1 MAAPK
6 KPKKTR
12 GRNPPALTPPATP
25 TSMSAS
31 AHNGRRRAEKGK
43 GKERADQEFC
53 PSPSQAKRRKTRH
66 EDMVQD
72 TRSYAEPGPSTRPS
86 TSISHMRSDP
96 LFLDSDSS
104 RSPSPLNILRTSSPA
119 PLPPSSAF
127 PTPSTSR
134 SVKVNV
140 SRSIPS
146 SPCPAKRPIPDDD
159 VISISSDS
167 EDEPIADPGPSL
179 SGDDW
184 LRNIAPFN
192 GTPSVY
198 SQRKA
203 RESQQSFRKVPAS
216 IHDSD
221 AHPEDDD
228 AMDLDLESVRGSQS
242 QSVTPA
248 CHQPFSSSASINIA
262 PRPYCSAP
270 LRSSFIGNNA
280 LADNADGDASGDF
293 LRDATVVRSLE

>member
-31 AHNGRRRAEKGK
+31 AHNGHRRAEKGK

-53 PSPSQAKRRKTRH
+53 PSPSQAKRRKTTH

-86 TSISHMRSDP
+86 TSTSHMRSDP

-104 RSPSPLNILRTSSPA
+104 RSPSPPNILRTSSPA

-140 SRSIPS
+140 PRSIPS

-167 EDEPIADPGPSL
+167 EDEPRASGGSDENSL
-179 SGDDW
+179 W
-184 LRNIAPFN
+184 NLNFAPFN
-192 GTPSVY
+192 GAPSYY

-203 RESQQSFRKVPAS
+203 RESLRSLTSAPG
-216 IHDSD
+216 IESD
-221 AHPEDDD
+221 AEDDGD
-228 AMDLDLESVRGSQS
+228 AMDLDPDPSA
-242 QSVTPA
+242 P
-248 CHQPFSSSASINIA
+248 CFSTSTSKPKVSNALPKFGPSSASASSRRSYRDPPI
-262 PRPYCSAP
+262 PSSSQESA
-270 LRSSFIGNNA
+270 L
-280 LADNADGDASGDF
+280 DDDDF
-293 LRDATVVRSLE
+293 FRDVTVVRSL